1 MSDNGFI
8 PRTNGEHMNR
18 FPARRAGRLAAA
30 VAGVAA
36 AAVVLAGCGASSTP
50 APGPTGATGD
60 IDTDAVIEAGISYAL
75 SGSFDPMIASGAVT
89 VAANWHIFEGL
100 VDLDPVTKEPYA
112 ALAADLPTKIDDTTY
127 EVDIREGATFHN
139 GDAVTA
145 EDVVF
150 SYERVLDPE
159 SGSLFTTYINFIDS
173 VTAVDED
180 TVEITTKF
188 PFSLLNDRL
197 GIVKIVPKSV
207 VEADADAFGAD
218 PIGSGPYALV
228 SAVPED
234 KVVFEA
240 YADYNGPRPAKAAGM
255 NWNLLA
261 DSAARVTAMSS
272 GTIQAMED
280 VPYIDVDTLAATV
293 DVNSVQS
300 FGLLFMM
307 FNTDAAPFDDAR
319 VRQAFFY
326 ALDMDKIIGTGML
339 GNATAAT
346 SFLPD
351 TYPNYNT
358 ASTVY
363 TYDQAKAEQLLAD
376 AGVSNLSITLLTTD
390 TGWVKEV
397 APLIKESLDAVGV
410 DVTLEVSQSAAAYAK
425 VDSGDYTVMV
435 APGDPSVFG
444 SDPDLLMNW
453 WYGDNVWTNTRTNWS
468 DTAGYS
474 QLRALLDAGVQEEG
488 DAQQQIWN
496 EAFDLIAE
504 EAVLY
509 PLFHRKL
516 PTAWS
521 GQELVGF
528 APVPT
533 TGLSFLDVGVAAG

>member
-1 MSDNGFI
+1 
-8 PRTNGEHMNR
+8 
-18 FPARRAGRLAAA
+18 
-30 VAGVAA
+30 VAGTVA
-36 AAVVLAGCGASSTP
+36 AAVVLAGCGGAAANTSPTEAAS
-50 APGPTGATGD
+50 
-60 IDTDAVIEAGISYAL
+60 AVDPDGIIEAGISYAL

-112 ALAADLPTKIDDTTY
+112 ALAADLPTQVDDTTY
-127 EVDIREGATFHN
+127 DVDLREGATFQN
-139 GDAVTA
+139 GEPVTA
-145 EDVVF
+145 DDVVY

-159 SGSLFTTYINFIDS
+159 SGSLFTTYINFIDT

-180 TVEITTKF
+180 TVQITTKF
-188 PFSLLNDRL
+188 PFSLVNERL
-197 GIVKIVPKSV
+197 GIVKIVPKAL
-207 VEADADAFGAD
+207 VEEDAEAFGAD
-218 PIGSGPYALV
+218 PVGSGPYSLV

-234 KVVFEA
+234 KLVFEA
-240 YADYNGPRPAKAAGM
+240 YADYNGPRPAQAAGM

-280 VPYIDVDTLAATV
+280 VPYIDVDTLAATA
-293 DVNSVQS
+293 DVESVQS

-307 FNTDAAPFDDAR
+307 FNTQAPPFDDAR

-326 ALDMDKIIGTGML
+326 ALDMDKIIETGML

-351 TYPNYNT
+351 TYPNYNE

-363 TYDQAKAEQLLAD
+363 TYDPDKAEELLAD
-376 AGVSNLSITLLTTD
+376 AGASDLAITLLMTD

-410 DVTLEVSQSAAAYAK
+410 DVTLDISQSAAQYAK

-453 WYGDNVWTNTRTNWS
+453 WYGANVWTQTRTHFADTPEYAELRELL
-468 DTAGYS
+468 DTA
-474 QLRALLDAGVQEEG
+474 VQETG
-488 DAQQQIWN
+488 DAQQETWN
-496 EAFDLIAE
+496 QAFDLLAE
-504 EAVLY
+504 QAVLY

-521 GQELVGF
+521 GESLVGF
-528 APVPT
+528 QPVPT
-533 TGLSFLDVGVAAG
+533 TGLSFLDVGVAAD

>member
-1 MSDNGFI
+1 
-8 PRTNGEHMNR
+8 MNR
-18 FPARRAGRLAAA
+18 THTRRRAGRLTTAVAGSIVAA
-30 VAGVAA
+30 VA
-36 AAVVLAGCGASSTP
+36 LAGCTAAASDPSTKSSAEVDP
-50 APGPTGATGD
+50 DG
-60 IDTDAVIEAGISYAL
+60 IIEAGISYAL

-89 VAANWHIFEGL
+89 VSANWHIFEGL

-127 EVDIREGATFHN
+127 EVDIREGATFQN
-139 GDAVTA
+139 GDPVTA

-150 SYERVLDPE
+150 SYERVLNPE
-159 SGSLFTTYINFIDS
+159 SGSLFTTYIDFINE
-173 VTAVDED
+173 VTAVDDD
-180 TVEITTKF
+180 TVSITTDF
-188 PFSLLNDRL
+188 NFSLLNERL
-197 GIVKIVPKSV
+197 GIVKIVPKAL
-207 VEADADAFGAD
+207 VEADPEAFGAT
-218 PIGSGPYALV
+218 PIGSGPYSLS

-234 KVVFEA
+234 KLVFER
-240 YADYNGPRPAKAAGM
+240 YEEYNGPRPALAAGM

-280 VPYIDVDTLAATV
+280 VPYIDVDTLAATA
-293 DVNSVQS
+293 DVESVQS

-307 FNTDAAPFDDAR
+307 FNTNAAPFDDPR

-326 ALDMDKIIGTGML
+326 ALDMDKIIETGML

-346 SFLPD
+346 SFLPEED
-351 TYPNYNT
+351 PNYNE

-363 TYDQAKAEQLLAD
+363 SYDPDKAETLLKE
-376 AGVSNLSITLLTTD
+376 AGASDLSITLLTTD

-410 DVTLEVSQSAAAYAK
+410 DVTLDVGQSAAQYAK
-425 VDSGDYTVMV
+425 VDSNDYTVMV

-453 WYGDNVWTNTRTNWS
+453 WYGDNVWTNTRTMWS
-468 DTAGYS
+468 DTPEYAELSG
-474 QLRALLDAGVQEEG
+474 LLDAAVQQEG
-488 DAQQQIWN
+488 DEQKETWN
-496 EAFDLIAE
+496 EAYDLMSE
-504 EAVLY
+504 QAVLY

-521 GQELVGF
+521 SEELVGF
-528 APVPT
+528 KPVPT
-533 TGLSFLDVGVAAG
+533 TGLSFLDVGVAAE